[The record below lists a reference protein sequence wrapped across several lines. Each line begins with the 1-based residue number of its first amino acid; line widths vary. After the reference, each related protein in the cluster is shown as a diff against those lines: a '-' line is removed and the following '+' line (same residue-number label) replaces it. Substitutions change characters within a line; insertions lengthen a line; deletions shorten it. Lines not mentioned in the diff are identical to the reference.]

1 LACFASAKPAEENV
15 MFQLE
20 LLPTPSPVS
29 SPTRVLRGLCAK
41 AALAAGL
48 FGLAAFVAVGS
59 VQAADTPIAEAA
71 SVKGQVEAVDMNGQ
85 VRALH
90 VGDPVFEGESVRTGA
105 GASAGL
111 WHDEALAQLAEKSR
125 ARVDRNA
132 LGQVRVTL
140 EDGSVRVVD
149 PRETGAPIE
158 LVALDSSSTAL
169 GGDREARILR
179 EKAGAYAMLCDWVK
193 PIAVTRR
200 AEGKSARPGDCIIA
214 HPREPLFASPG
225 HDERIPL
232 LAGAPALA
240 DAGPAIDPASLIEP
254 LPPVG
259 APGPGSLASASAG
272 AGGGPGLGAPGINDP
287 LNSACTTV
295 GAGCL
300 GGKNF
305 IVVEP
310 PPTDDPFPGGGG
322 FPGDGGFPD
331 GDQ

>member
-1 LACFASAKPAEENV
+1 MFHSVLLRSA
-15 MFQLE
+15 F
-20 LLPTPSPVS
+20 
-29 SPTRVLRGLCAK
+29 
-41 AALAAGL
+41 AAGL
-48 FGLAAFVAVGS
+48 LGFATLVAVNPVLAADA
-59 VQAADTPIAEAA
+59 PIAEVA

-90 VGDPVFEGESVRTGA
+90 IGDPVFEGESVRTGA

-132 LGQVRVTL
+132 AGQARVTL
-140 EDGSVRVVD
+140 EDGSIRVVD

-200 AEGKSARPGDCIIA
+200 ADGKSARPGDCIIA

-240 DAGPAIDPASLIEP
+240 DAGPAIDPASLIDP

-259 APGPGSLASASAG
+259 AAGPGPLALAGDG
-272 AGGGPGLGAPGINDP
+272 AGGGPGLGAPGSNDA
-287 LNSACTTV
+287 LTSACTTI

-300 GGKNF
+300 GEKERG
-305 IVVEP
+305 IVVIEP
-310 PPTDDPFPGGGG
+310 PPTDDPFPGSDG
-322 FPGDGGFPD
+322 FPGGDGYPD
-331 GDQ
+331 GDS